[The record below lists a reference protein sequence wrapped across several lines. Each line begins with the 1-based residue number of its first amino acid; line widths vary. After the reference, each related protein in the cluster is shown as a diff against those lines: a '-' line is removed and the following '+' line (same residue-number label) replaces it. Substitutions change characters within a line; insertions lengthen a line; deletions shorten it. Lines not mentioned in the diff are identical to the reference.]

1 MKTKNSHVVG
11 ALSIAFLCASVWSC
25 QPSFADDEQWGY
37 VNVVGEFIIKPKYL
51 SAGNFSSGLAAVKV
65 SIKNDDDSTVERW
78 GFINKKGEEVIK
90 PQYDE
95 VLGFNEGAAAVKLPD
110 GKWGYIDSTG
120 KDIIEPKF
128 SKADCFSE
136 GLAAASDDN
145 GNFGYIDKAGKW
157 VIKPQFELACRFSGD
172 RAAVLINERTG
183 SLSPHCTEDIY
194 VAHGAHWNF
203 IDKTGKVVID
213 SSFESTGVFGDGI
226 APVAVGTNQGTS
238 IPDKWGF
245 LNTQGV
251 LAIKPQFA
259 NVHAPSEGMVAVQ
272 TGQWKEIGQGFRS
285 WTPGKWG
292 YINTTGKQ
300 IIESKFDG
308 ADPFSEG
315 YAGILVDGKWGYIDK
330 SGKVTIKPK
339 FKWNGAFHE
348 ELAPVC
354 IMPKE
359 ESK

>member
-1 MKTKNSHVVG
+1 MKTKNSHVIG
-11 ALSIAFLCASVWSC
+11 ALSIALLCASVWSC
-25 QPSFADDEQWGY
+25 QPSLADDEQWGF

-51 SAGNFSSGLAAVKV
+51 SAGNFSSGLAAVQV
-65 SIKNDDDSTVERW
+65 AIKKEDDTEERW
-78 GFINKKGEEVIK
+78 GFVNKNGEEVIK

-120 KDIIEPKF
+120 KYIVEPKF
-128 SKADCFSE
+128 NKADCFSE
-136 GLAAASDDN
+136 GLAAVADDV
-145 GNFGYIDKAGKW
+145 GWGYIDKTGKW
-157 VIKPQFELACRFSGD
+157 VIKPHPEYDLVCRFSGD
-172 RAAVLINERTG
+172 RAAVLIGEHTG
-183 SLSPHCTEDIY
+183 TMSIHCTDDIY
-194 VAHGAHWNF
+194 VAQGAHWNF

-213 SSFESTGVFGDGI
+213 SSFESTGVFGNGI

-238 IPDKWGF
+238 IPNKWGF

-272 TGQWKEIGQGFRS
+272 TGQWKKIGHGFRS

-300 IIESKFDG
+300 VIESKFDG

-330 SGKVTIKPK
+330 SGKVTINPK
-339 FKWNGAFHE
+339 FKWNGAFKE

-354 IMPKE
+354 IMPE